1 MVTVIVLVKARLN
14 EIRNVATEIAAT
26 EGVQAVYSVA
36 GRYDLVVILKLRSLE
51 DVESTVPGALDRLD
65 GITSSETLVA
75 FRTYSEAE
83 LDAAYDLG
91 LD

>member
-1 MVTVIVLVKARLN
+1 MVTAIVLINAELDRIQAVGKA
-14 EIRNVATEIAAT
+14 IAET
-26 EGVQAVYSVA
+26 DGVTAVYSVA
-36 GRYDLVVILKLRSLE
+36 GRYDLVAILKVPTLE
-51 DVESTVPGALDRLD
+51 DVEATIPGALDRVP
-65 GITSSETLVA
+65 GVTASETLVA